1 MWPDCDNSLAT
12 LTTITTYRGVE
23 IMAKSSLKQFLSINH
38 QIELQENLR
47 ESLSK
52 AIALMN
58 IALDENFLNYPKLVT
73 ELYFWVIFDLLEL
86 VRVENQ
92 STLNILK
99 KLKREL

>member
-1 MWPDCDNSLAT
+1 
-12 LTTITTYRGVE
+12 
-23 IMAKSSLKQFLSINH
+23 MAKNSLKQFESINH

-86 VRVENQ
+86 IRIENK
-92 STLNILK
+92 STLNILR
-99 KLKREL
+99 KLKT